1 MADFASVGS
10 NDLMQFLFAADRGNT
25 RVAGRFDSLNPAG
38 LKALKSI
45 VEAAKR
51 HRVPLNLCGEMAA
64 KPLEAMTLI
73 GLGFRSIS
81 MAPASV
87 GPVKA
92 MILSLDAGELAK
104 RLDELLESKTTSLR
118 EDLRRFAVEHG
129 VQV

>member
-1 MADFASVGS
+1 MA
-10 NDLMQFLFAADRGNT
+10 
-25 RVAGRFDSLNPAG
+25 
-38 LKALKSI
+38 
-45 VEAAKR
+45 
-51 HRVPLNLCGEMAA
+51 
-64 KPLEAMTLI
+64 LI

-92 MILSLDAGELAK
+92 MVLSLDAGNLGR

-118 EDLRRFAVEHG
+118 EDLRRFAAEHG